1 MAKVTNTFIKSK
13 LNKDLDA
20 RLVPN
25 GEYRDAVNVQVSRSE
40 GDSVGSLEN
49 VLGNIEIK
57 DFGNSDLT
65 CIGYFADEASGMVY
79 VFLTD
84 YTDASPNTQR
94 SYSTTAENYIYS
106 YNTTNNTSVLL
117 VQGSFLNF
125 SKTNPIFGINLL
137 EEFLF
142 WTDNRNQPRKIN
154 INRANPNG
162 IATPDYYTN
171 EDQVS
176 AAKYNP
182 YKPIELYR
190 EASSTVIETTMEDAT
205 SKFLPNGGSVLLNAD
220 IAAQATSLPIQGGS
234 VKGQVL
240 TANPVNPYTN
250 NVGATVSYVDIN
262 NNIQTISGV
271 TVNTFPSGISIT
283 LTGTT
288 ANVPALTVGT
298 EIIFNANPKY
308 NSLFTGDSDYLNDLF
323 VRFSY
328 RFKFDDGE
336 YSLIAPFTQVAFIPK
351 QDGYFMYI
359 KPDATTST
367 AGLDDQA
374 NSYRSSIVSFVENKV
389 NIIKL
394 IIPRPSELKTGG
406 GFAGSTLDNEFKIS
420 EVDILFKESD
430 ALSVKVVDTI
440 PVGNVT
446 INNEG
451 DIEYLYE
458 STKPFKTLPSDELI
472 RVYDKV
478 PVRALGQEVSGNRVI
493 YANFQNK
500 HTPPAVLD
508 YTIAINAKDNVA
520 LDKGTAVIPG
530 STSGTTLNFSSS
542 SGTIDVGSYIY
553 GTGIVKGTVVTSVTG
568 SPVSSV
574 TISAAATNA
583 VGTVT
588 FRSAGDE
595 EVKVSK
601 VEYPNSS
608 VKQNRNYQVGVVLSD
623 RYGRQST
630 VILNDINQG
639 STIYHPYFGK
649 GLEQNEWPGDSI
661 KMLFNSPVGPTAADQ
676 TNEWPGL
683 YNGDVASANYNPLGW
698 YSYKIVVKQTEQ
710 EYYNVYLPGIM
721 AAYPDSTTLEIGN
734 TSHTVLIA
742 DNINKIPRDL
752 SEVGPEQR
760 QFRSSV
766 RLYGRVENTAV
777 TISTANFGLSNKQYY
792 PSTQGD
798 NASIISTMRDLF
810 EVPTTLTAGFK
821 QFYDHES
828 DPLIARIS
836 TESKIG
842 QISSVNS
849 GTVPPGIQYLAVYE
863 TEPVESLIDIF
874 WETTSAGLISSLNDA
889 ILTGTGG
896 GASLSSFNTSN
907 WSEALASGGDILNAG
922 FNLLNQT
929 GQVITI
935 SGNNSFDLISV
946 IDGTGQDVQNLPSAG
961 PYFQMYLDSGFY
973 KIRTTST
980 YYSQVYF
987 GTNPQLREFT
997 FNFRSIIIDANNVST
1012 TTLFSE
1018 FATVNNVSPTITAS
1032 PASGTTIN
1040 TNRDN
1045 LNTLVALSAVNGANN
1060 TNLAGKDLTWNI
1072 ISQKVTGDTTNTQ
1085 VNYFELTTPV
1095 VGNTSATNLKN
1106 ISSATEAKSYDI
1118 IIGCS
1123 DPGSTPQVNY
1133 VINVS
1138 FTPTFVRD
1146 YNINYNLTSGGRIA
1160 VNFVVIYAQNGINT
1174 NQVGYYLIASS
1185 NPVSSGNALT
1195 FNSQIVPYQTNL
1207 TLINISGGGTAS
1219 SPITLNKTG
1228 ADLAV
1233 NGTCNVQDGFITYFN
1248 TNLNTLLTDNV
1259 NTFVR
1264 NCLPD
1269 GSIQNTTF
1277 SNELTSTDLQQYVF
1291 EII

>member
-1 MAKVTNTFIKSK
+1 MPKVTNTFIKSK

-20 RLVPN
+20 RLIPN

-40 GDSVGSLEN
+40 SDSVGSLEN
-49 VLGNIEIK
+49 VLGNKLIK
-57 DFGNSDLT
+57 DFGNTDLT
-65 CIGYFADEASGMVY
+65 CIGYFANESTGMIY

-84 YTDASPNTQR
+84 YTDPAPNTQR

-106 YNTTNNTSVLL
+106 YSVDNDSSTLL
-117 VQGSFLNF
+117 VQGAFLNF
-125 SKTNPIFGINLL
+125 SKTNPIFGINQL

-154 INRANPNG
+154 INIANPNG
-162 IATPDYYTN
+162 LATPDYYTN
-171 EDQVS
+171 EDQISV
-176 AAKYNP
+176 AKYNP

-190 EASSTVIETTMEDAT
+190 EISSTVIETTMEDAT
-205 SKFLPNGGSVLLNAD
+205 SKFLPNGGSVILSSS
-220 IAAQATSLPIQGGS
+220 IAAQATSLPISGGS
-234 VKGQVL
+234 LKGEVL
-240 TANPVNPYTN
+240 TASPVNPYTN
-250 NVGATVSYVDIN
+250 NVGSTVSYVDSN
-262 NNIQTISGV
+262 NNIQTINGV
-271 TVNTFPSGISIT
+271 TVNTFPSAIAIT

-288 ANVPALTVGT
+288 SNVPALDIGT

-308 NSLFTGDSDYLNDLF
+308 SSLFTGDSDYLDDLF

-359 KPDATTST
+359 KPDATTAT
-367 AGLDDQA
+367 AGLDNQA
-374 NSYRSSIVSFVENKV
+374 DAYRSSIVSFVENKV
-389 NIIKL
+389 NIIKI
-394 IIPRPSELKTGG
+394 IIPRPSELYTGG
-406 GFAGSTLDNEFKIS
+406 GFAGSTIANDFKIS
-420 EVDILFKESD
+420 ELDILFKESD
-430 ALSVKVVDTI
+430 ALAVKVVDTI
-440 PVGNVT
+440 PVANIT
-446 INNEG
+446 INSDG

-458 STKPFKTLPSDELI
+458 STKPFRTLPSDELI

-478 PVRALGQEVSGNRVI
+478 PVRALAQEISGNRVI
-493 YANFQNK
+493 YANYQNK

-508 YTIAINAKDNVA
+508 YTIVINEKDNIA
-520 LDKGTAVIPG
+520 LDKGTAVVPG

-542 SGTIDVGSYIY
+542 SGTIDIGSYIY
-553 GTGIVKGTVVTSVTG
+553 GTGIVKGTVVTSITG
-568 SPVSSV
+568 SPVTSV
-574 TISAAATNA
+574 TISNAATNA
-583 VGTVT
+583 SGTMT
-588 FRSAGDE
+588 FRAAGDE

-608 VKQNRNYQVGVVLSD
+608 VKQNRNYQVGVVLAD

-630 VILNDINQG
+630 VILNAANQG

-661 KMLFNSPVGPTAADQ
+661 KMLFNSGISPSAPNQ
-676 TNEWPGL
+676 TDEWPGL
-683 YNGDVASANYNPLGW
+683 YNGNVASANYNPLGW

-734 TSHTVLIA
+734 TSHAVLIA

-766 RLYGRVENTAV
+766 RLFGRVENTAV
-777 TISTANFGLSNKQYY
+777 LIDPSDFGLSNKQYY
-792 PSTQGD
+792 TSTKGD
-798 NASIISTMRDLF
+798 TASIISTMKDLF

-836 TESKIG
+836 TNSKIG

-849 GTVPPGIQYLAVYE
+849 SATPPGLQYLAVYE
-863 TEPVESLIDIF
+863 TEPVESLLDIY
-874 WETTSAGLISSLNDA
+874 WETTSSGLISSLNTA

-896 GASLSSFNTSN
+896 GASLSSFNTNN

-922 FNLLNQT
+922 FQLLNQT

-935 SGNNSFDLISV
+935 AGNNSFTLTSV

-961 PYFQMYLDSGFY
+961 PYFQIYLDSGFY

-980 YYSQVYF
+980 YFSQVYF
-987 GTNPQLREFT
+987 SLNPQLREFT
-997 FNFRSIIIDANNVST
+997 FNFTSIILDASNVPT

-1045 LNTLVALSAVNGANN
+1045 LSTLVALSAINGANN
-1060 TNLAGKDLTWNI
+1060 TSLAAKDLTWNI
-1072 ISQKVTGDTTNTQ
+1072 ISQQITNDATGTQ
-1085 VNYFELTTPV
+1085 VNYFELTNPV
-1095 VGNTSATNLKN
+1095 ITTNSATTLKN
-1106 ISSATEAKSYDI
+1106 ISSATEAKSYDLVI
-1118 IIGCS
+1118 SCS
-1123 DPGSTPQVNY
+1123 DPGITVQLNY
-1133 VINVS
+1133 IINMAPVVS
-1138 FTPTFVRD
+1138 FVREYKYLSNVQGFSVPTEV
-1146 YNINYNLTSGGRIA
+1146 
-1160 VNFVVIYAQNGINT
+1160 VVIYISSGTDTAN
-1174 NQVGYYLIASS
+1174 VGYYLIAPSS
-1185 NPVSSGNALT
+1185 PFGNSIYFSSGSN
-1195 FNSQIVPYQTNL
+1195 NL
-1207 TLINISGGGTAS
+1207 VNISGGGTAN
-1219 SPITLNKTG
+1219 SPIQLNKTG
-1228 ADLAV
+1228 ASLAV
-1233 NGTCNVQDGFITYFN
+1233 ANTCNVQSGFVTYFN
-1248 TNLNTLLTDNV
+1248 TDLNTLLSLTNTSQFGGACRDSQNPFQNV
-1259 NTFVR
+1259 QQ
-1264 NCLPD
+1264 
-1269 GSIQNTTF
+1269 QN
-1277 SNELTSTDLQQYVF
+1277 EITDLSGYAF

>member
-20 RLVPN
+20 RLIPN

-171 EDQVS
+171 EDQISV
-176 AAKYNP
+176 AKYNP

-205 SKFLPNGGSVLLNAD
+205 SKFLPNGGSVLLNAN
-220 IAAQATSLPIQGGS
+220 IAAQATSLPIEGGS

-240 TANPVNPYTN
+240 TASPVNPYTN
-250 NVGATVSYVDIN
+250 NIGATVSYVDIN

-288 ANVPALTVGT
+288 ANVPALTAGT

-374 NSYRSSIVSFVENKV
+374 NAYRSSIVSFVENKV

-440 PVGNVT
+440 PVGNIT

-574 TISAAATNA
+574 TISASATNA

-630 VILNDINQG
+630 VVLNDINQG

-683 YNGDVASANYNPLGW
+683 YNGDVANANYNPLGW

-734 TSHTVLIA
+734 TSHAVLIA

-766 RLYGRVENTAV
+766 RLYGRVENTAI
-777 TISTANFGLSNKQYY
+777 TITTSPNNFGLSNKQYY

-798 NASIISTMRDLF
+798 TASIISTMRDLF

-896 GASLSSFNTSN
+896 GASLSSFNTNN

-929 GQVITI
+929 GQAITI

-1032 PASGTTIN
+1032 PASGSTIN
-1040 TNRDN
+1040 SNRN
-1045 LNTLVALSAVNGANN
+1045 LTSTLATLSAVNGANN
-1060 TNLAGKDLTWNI
+1060 TTLAGKDLTWNI
-1072 ISQKVTGDTTNTQ
+1072 VSQKVTGDTTNTQ

-1095 VGNTSATNLKN
+1095 VGNTSATTLKN

-1118 IIGCS
+1118 VISVS
-1123 DPGSTPQVNY
+1123 DPGSTAQVTY
-1133 VINVS
+1133 TVDLSTV
-1138 FTPTFVRD
+1138 T
-1146 YNINYNLTSGGRIA
+1146 
-1160 VNFVVIYAQNGINT
+1160 NFVKDTQFEVTIN
-1174 NQVGYYLIASS
+1174 NDREAKEAV
-1185 NPVSSGNALT
+1185 
-1195 FNSQIVPYQTNL
+1195 
-1207 TLINISGGGTAS
+1207 LINITNSNATENGFYLYTGNPSLDKNFADLIAASGGGTAS
-1219 SPITLNKTG
+1219 SPVQIDRTNAVTSGACGLWMYAATQSALIDLFYDNCMPTHLSSTRSTSFSTQSTTG
-1228 ADLAV
+1228 
-1233 NGTCNVQDGFITYFN
+1233 I
-1248 TNLNTLLTDNV
+1248 
-1259 NTFVR
+1259 
-1264 NCLPD
+1264 
-1269 GSIQNTTF
+1269 
-1277 SNELTSTDLQQYVF
+1277 VF
-1291 EII
+1291 EVI

>member
-106 YNTTNNTSVLL
+106 YNTINNTSVLL

-205 SKFLPNGGSVLLNAD
+205 SKFLPNGGSVLLNAN
-220 IAAQATSLPIQGGS
+220 IAAQATSLPIEGGS

-288 ANVPALTVGT
+288 ANVPALAAGT

-374 NSYRSSIVSFVENKV
+374 NAYRSSIVSFVENKV

-406 GFAGSTLDNEFKIS
+406 GFAGSTLNNEFKIS

-430 ALSVKVVDTI
+430 ALSVKVVETI
-440 PVGNVT
+440 PVGNIT

-798 NASIISTMRDLF
+798 TASIISTMRDLF

-896 GASLSSFNTSN
+896 GASLSSFNTNN

-929 GQVITI
+929 GQAITI

-961 PYFQMYLDSGFY
+961 PYFQIYLDSGFY

-997 FNFRSIIIDANNVST
+997 FNFRSIIVDANNIST

-1018 FATVNNVSPTITAS
+1018 FATVNNVSPTITAN
-1032 PASGTTIN
+1032 PASGSTIN
-1040 TNRDN
+1040 SNRN
-1045 LNTLVALSAVNGANN
+1045 LTSTLATLSAVNGANN
-1060 TNLAGKDLTWNI
+1060 TTLAGKDLTWNI
-1072 ISQKVTGDTTNTQ
+1072 VSQKVTGDTTNTQ

-1095 VGNTSATNLKN
+1095 VGNTSATTLKN

-1118 IIGCS
+1118 VISVS
-1123 DPGSTPQVNY
+1123 DPGSTAQVTY
-1133 VINVS
+1133 TVDLSTV
-1138 FTPTFVRD
+1138 
-1146 YNINYNLTSGGRIA
+1146 A
-1160 VNFVVIYAQNGINT
+1160 NFVKDTQFEVELPG
-1174 NQVGYYLIASS
+1174 
-1185 NPVSSGNALT
+1185 SGT
-1195 FNSQIVPYQTNL
+1195 VPDREAKEAV
-1207 TLINISGGGTAS
+1207 LINITNSNATENGFYLYTGYPTLDQNFADLIAAAGGGTAS
-1219 SPITLNKTG
+1219 SPVQIDRTNAVTSGACGLWMYATTQSALIDLFYDNCMPTHASSTRSTSFSTQSTTG
-1228 ADLAV
+1228 
-1233 NGTCNVQDGFITYFN
+1233 I
-1248 TNLNTLLTDNV
+1248 
-1259 NTFVR
+1259 
-1264 NCLPD
+1264 
-1269 GSIQNTTF
+1269 
-1277 SNELTSTDLQQYVF
+1277 VF
-1291 EII
+1291 EVI

>member
-106 YNTTNNTSVLL
+106 YNTINNTSVLL

-171 EDQVS
+171 EDQISV
-176 AAKYNP
+176 AKYNP

-205 SKFLPNGGSVLLNAD
+205 SKFLPNGGSVLLNAN
-220 IAAQATSLPIQGGS
+220 IAAQATSLPIEGGS

-288 ANVPALTVGT
+288 ANVPALAAGT

-374 NSYRSSIVSFVENKV
+374 NAYRSSIVSFVENKV

-406 GFAGSTLDNEFKIS
+406 GFAGSTLNNEFKIS

-430 ALSVKVVDTI
+430 ALSVKVVETI
-440 PVGNVT
+440 PVGNIT

-798 NASIISTMRDLF
+798 TASIISTMRDLF

-896 GASLSSFNTSN
+896 GASLSSFNTNN

-929 GQVITI
+929 GQAITI

-961 PYFQMYLDSGFY
+961 PYFQIYLDSGFY

-997 FNFRSIIIDANNVST
+997 FNFRSIIVDANNVST

-1018 FATVNNVSPTITAS
+1018 FATVNNVSPTITAN
-1032 PASGTTIN
+1032 PASGSTIN
-1040 TNRDN
+1040 SNRN
-1045 LNTLVALSAVNGANN
+1045 LTSTLATLSAVNGANN
-1060 TNLAGKDLTWNI
+1060 TTLAGKDLTWNI
-1072 ISQKVTGDTTNTQ
+1072 VSQKVTGDTTNTQ

-1095 VGNTSATNLKN
+1095 VGNTSATTLKN

-1118 IIGCS
+1118 VISVS
-1123 DPGSTPQVNY
+1123 DPGSTAQVTY
-1133 VINVS
+1133 TVDLSTV
-1138 FTPTFVRD
+1138 T
-1146 YNINYNLTSGGRIA
+1146 
-1160 VNFVVIYAQNGINT
+1160 NFVKDTQFEVTINDDREAKEA
-1174 NQVGYYLIASS
+1174 V
-1185 NPVSSGNALT
+1185 
-1195 FNSQIVPYQTNL
+1195 
-1207 TLINISGGGTAS
+1207 LINITNSNATENGFYLYTGYPNLDQNFADLIAASGGGTAS
-1219 SPITLNKTG
+1219 SPIQIDRTNAITSGNACGVWLYAATQSAVIDLFYDNCMPTHSSSTRSTSFSTQSTTG
-1228 ADLAV
+1228 
-1233 NGTCNVQDGFITYFN
+1233 I
-1248 TNLNTLLTDNV
+1248 
-1259 NTFVR
+1259 
-1264 NCLPD
+1264 
-1269 GSIQNTTF
+1269 
-1277 SNELTSTDLQQYVF
+1277 VF
-1291 EII
+1291 EVI